1 MLKNITYKTELEDII
16 MPEEIYALFNAVEKK
31 YDLTIV
37 ALSVYPLFNKLRD
50 SLVDKAVD
58 QRNKE
63 LSTLLN
69 EIANRRQELKIN
81 IWKVL
86 GEIGGRKGAVLGTK
100 NMQEELEQIMYE
112 EKQFINVYEM
122 GVRYL
127 DIKETKIMSGK
138 YQRVGKIPFMI
149 DRKVLSRQL
158 EELEKL
164 INRISEKHN
173 DCFAEFADDFKEL
186 IEKTENHPNNYK
198 KATSSKEN
206 AKFSLEEAIEE
217 AENNPEIEE
226 KEYYNLDEEKEID
239 DNQQYEFEPD
249 YDEPEDELIYK
260 LLAQANYDEND
271 GTVNGLI
278 ITAEFEDE
286 Y

>member
-31 YDLTIV
+31 YDLTLV

-50 SLVDKAVD
+50 ALVDKAVE
-58 QRNKE
+58 QRNRE

-86 GEIGGRKGAVLGTK
+86 GEIGSRKGSVLGTK
-100 NMQEELEQIMYE
+100 NMQEELDQIMYE

-122 GVRYL
+122 GVKHL
-127 DIKETKIMSGK
+127 DIKEKKIMSGR
-138 YQRVGKIPFMI
+138 YQRVGNIPFMI

-158 EELEKL
+158 EELERI
-164 INRISEKHN
+164 INRISEKHS
-173 DCFAEFADDFKEL
+173 DCFKEFADAFKEI
-186 IEKTENHPNNYK
+186 IEKSENHPNNYK
-198 KATSSKEN
+198 REKQSIEPE
-206 AKFSLEEAIEE
+206 KFSIEEAIEE
-217 AENNPEIEE
+217 VENG
-226 KEYYNLDEEKEID
+226 EYYNENEKPHHEQNED
-239 DNQQYEFEPD
+239 SKDYYQYEPD
-249 YDEPEDELIYK
+249 YEDAEDELIYK
-260 LLAQANYDEND
+260 LLAQASYDEND

-278 ITAEFEDE
+278 ITAEFDDE